1 MKQNLLVCFL
11 LLFALLG
18 IAHAQE
24 KIITGKVTD
33 QSDGSPIAGASVLVP
48 NTTIG
53 TQSDGQGRYSFK
65 VPANASA
72 IVVRYIGYLSK
83 TVSLEGKNVIDVSL
97 SSDASELS
105 EVVVTGYGTQKRKDL
120 TGSIST
126 VKGENL
132 QNVAIPSI
140 DKFLQGQ
147 VAGVQASTASGVLG
161 QPAKIR
167 IRGTNSISSSSDPL
181 YVIDGVPYITGSQ
194 SGVTPSNPLGDIN
207 PNDIANIEILK
218 DGSATAIYGSRAS
231 NGVILITT
239 KSGVSGSK
247 KFSYDNWFG
256 IANPSKRY
264 ELMNAEQFME
274 ITNEKLTN
282 VSEPAAALPMEN
294 PAGGIYDTD
303 WQGVIYRTGF
313 QQNHGLS
320 LSGGNNGTTY
330 YASLGFT
337 DQKGII
343 DANSLRRYTARLKVD
358 QKGFNDRL
366 TVGINAAISHTTNK
380 GLNTGTNALS
390 GNVLAAL
397 YALPNVP
404 AVFPDGTYNIS
415 SAGLGQGNN
424 LIPIVSNY
432 TNQRYVLDHN
442 INDNTLLNITG
453 DAYADV
459 EIIKNLHAKTQIGI
473 NLLNSE
479 DYQYWDRYHGDG
491 RGYDGLIYQQFLP
504 RFRYNWQNTL
514 TYDNSFGKHHIN
526 LLAGQEFQKSKIR
539 SFSAEGRGLSA
550 DYFGENGNIID
561 NTLTNQFIGGN
572 ATEQALESY
581 FGRVQY
587 SFHDRYLL
595 TASLRHD
602 LISSLPWSNQGATLP
617 GASIGW
623 RLSEEDFFNA
633 SWINDMKIRGGY
645 AKVGN
650 VDIGSY
656 PYAGNFSPVQYG
668 SNSGIRFSQAGNDQL
683 SFETSKKYNVGLD
696 ATLFKDRLSFTADYF
711 VNNIDNMILAV
722 PTPSSLGI
730 PGNSINQNVGNMT
743 NKGLELTINATIID
757 KNDFTW
763 NASFNTTFQTN
774 KVKTLVNGQPL
785 AYSYHITQEGES
797 IASFFGFD
805 WKGVNSENGNPIYE
819 KIDENGSPFLVQQL
833 VGTTSFALYDPSNP
847 TDVSQSTSGLGVRDK
862 RILGNTMPK
871 WFGGFNNSF
880 RYKNIDLNIFLTFS
894 GGNYIYNQTRQDILL
909 NQQFGNGGTDLMN
922 RWNTPGQIT
931 DIPKLAYGY
940 GSSIYQ
946 TGNATSQFVEKADF
960 LRAQNIG
967 LGYNFPKELLSS
979 IHITNLRVFAQ
990 VQNAF
995 VITGYK
1001 GADPELASLST
1012 TNSTENTQPNR
1023 DIATNLVPRTFTFG
1037 LNVGF

>member
-1 MKQNLLVCFL
+1 MLLMFSFL
-11 LLFALLG
+11 GVLQ
-18 IAHAQE
+18 AQE
-24 KIITGKVTD
+24 RIISGKIID
-33 QSDGSPIAGASVLVP
+33 ESDGTPIAAASIVVP

-53 TQSDGQGRYSFK
+53 TQSDGQGRYSLK
-65 VPANASA
+65 VPTNANAI
-72 IVVRYIGYLSK
+72 IVRNIGY
-83 TVSLEGKNVIDVSL
+83 VSQTISLDGKSVIDVSL
-97 SSDASELS
+97 SPDASELS
-105 EVVVTGYGTQKRKDL
+105 EVVVTGYGTQRRKDL
-120 TGSIST
+120 TGAIST

-207 PNDIANIEILK
+207 PNDIANMEVLK

-247 KFSYDNWFG
+247 RISYDNWFG

-264 ELMNAEQFME
+264 KLMNAEQFME

-282 VSEPAAALPMEN
+282 VGEPEAAFPMEN

-303 WQGVIYRTGF
+303 WQDVIYRTGF
-313 QQNHGLS
+313 QHNHGLS
-320 LSGGNNGTTY
+320 LSGGSSGTTY

-337 DQKGII
+337 DQQGII

-366 TVGINAAISHTTNK
+366 TIGINTAISHTTNK

-390 GNVLAAL
+390 GNVIGAL
-397 YALPNVP
+397 YGLPNVP
-404 AVFPDGTYNIS
+404 VMLPDGSYNIS
-415 SAGLGQGNN
+415 SSGLGQGNN
-424 LIPIVSNY
+424 LIPIVSNF

-442 INDNTLLNITG
+442 INDNSLLNLTG
-453 DAYADV
+453 DAYADI
-459 EIIKNLHAKTQIGI
+459 EIVKNLHAKTQIGV
-473 NLLNSE
+473 NLLTSE

-491 RGYDGLIYQQFLP
+491 RGYDGLIYQQSLP

-514 TYDNSFGKHHIN
+514 TYANSFGEHHIN
-526 LLAGQEFQKSKIR
+526 LLAGQEIQKTRVR

-550 DYFGENGNIID
+550 DYFGENKNIIS
-561 NTLTNQFIGGN
+561 NTLSNQFIGGN

-581 FGRVQY
+581 FGRIQY
-587 SFHDRYLL
+587 SFRDRYLL

-602 LISSLPWSNQGATLP
+602 LISALPWGNQGATLP

-623 RLSEEDFFNA
+623 RLSEEDFFQT
-633 SWINDMKIRGGY
+633 SWISDLKIRGGY

-650 VDIGSY
+650 VEIGSY
-656 PYAGNFSPVQYG
+656 PYAGNFAPVQYG
-668 SNSGIRFSQAGNDQL
+668 NNAGIRFSQAGNDQL
-683 SFETSKKYNVGLD
+683 SFETSKKFNAGLD
-696 ATLFKDRLSFTADYF
+696 ATLFRDRVSFTADYF
-711 VNNIDNMILAV
+711 TNDIDNMILAV
-722 PTPSSLGI
+722 PIPSSLGI
-730 PGNSINQNVGNMT
+730 PGNSINQNVGRMT
-743 NKGLELTINATIID
+743 NKGLELTLNATLID

-763 NASFNTTFQTN
+763 NTSFNTTFQTN

-785 AYSYHITQEGES
+785 SYAYHITQEGES
-797 IASFFGFD
+797 IASFYGFVSR
-805 WKGVNSENGNPIYE
+805 GVNSENGNPIYE
-819 KIDENGSPFLVQQL
+819 KINTREDGSTYITLIQQV
-833 VGTTSFALYDPSNP
+833 VGTSGFAVYDSANP
-847 TDVSQSTSGLGVRDK
+847 ADVSQTTGGLNEGDK

-880 RYKNIDLNIFLTFS
+880 RYKNFDLNIFLSFS
-894 GGNYIYNQTRQDILL
+894 GGNYIYNQTRQNILL
-909 NQQFGNGGTDLMN
+909 NQQFGNGGTDLLN
-922 RWNTPGQIT
+922 RWTTPGQVT
-931 DIPKLAYGY
+931 DIPRLAYGY
-940 GSSIYQ
+940 GANIYQ
-946 TGNATSQFVEKADF
+946 TSNATSQFIEKADF

-967 LGYNFPKELLSS
+967 LGYTFPKELLS
-979 IHITNLRVFAQ
+979 HIQVNSLRIFAQ

-1001 GADPELASLST
+1001 GADPELASSVT
-1012 TNSTENTQPNR
+1012 TNTEPNM